1 MHQNQPLVQCIAYVE
16 QEDRY
21 LLKKVWPKKKRENP
35 TKETSLEL
43 FLAAAQAGQ
52 EIVVHLKV
60 HFCGLNNAKKGD
72 MMH

>member
-60 HFCGLNNAKKGD
+60 HLCGLNNAKRET
-72 MMH
+72 

>member
-1 MHQNQPLVQCIAYVE
+1 MHQNQPLVHCIAYVE

-43 FLAAAQAGQ
+43 FLAVGQ

-60 HFCGLNNAKKGD
+60 HFCGLNNAKKGRD
-72 MMH
+72 MMQ

>member
-1 MHQNQPLVQCIAYVE
+1 MHQNQPLVHCIAYVE

-21 LLKKVWPKKKRENP
+21 LLKKSLAEKKRENP

-43 FLAAAQAGQ
+43 FLAVGQ

-60 HFCGLNNAKKGD
+60 HFCGLNNAKKGET
-72 MMH
+72 